1 VDVLESLGFTVDF
14 PEAQICCGQPAFNSG
29 YRDEARSVRTEVRKS
44 RLERLAFRVFAWLMR
59 HPRAYEMAGR
69 MAAKLAPSSN
79 SGWIGCRTRPP

>member
-1 VDVLESLGFTVDF
+1 
-14 PEAQICCGQPAFNSG
+14 
-29 YRDEARSVRTEVRKS
+29 VRTEVRKS